1 VNTITRAIKVRN
13 KPIPDETI
21 SRLFPYLRA
30 LICLSEKGTDIV
42 SSTQLSEMCNINPA
56 IIRKDFS
63 YFGEFGKRGIGYNVE
78 NLLQAIRSIL
88 EIQKIKKV
96 VLIGVG
102 NIGRALLSYSSF
114 PSEGIKIIAA
124 FDNSKEQIGTEING
138 ITIQD
143 IKDVEKTI
151 KSENVKIC
159 ILATPVSETGEV
171 ANRLAKMGIN
181 AILSFSPCRI
191 NMPKNIEVKCIDLST
206 ELARLIYYSHNPL

>member
-1 VNTITRAIKVRN
+1 MRI
-13 KPIPDETI
+13 KPIPDQTI

-42 SSTQLSEMCNINPA
+42 SSTSLSEICNINA
-56 IIRKDFS
+56 SIIRKDFS
-63 YFGEFGKRGIGYNVE
+63 YFGEFGKRGIGYNVN

-88 EIQKIKKV
+88 KIQKIKQV

-124 FDNSKEQIGTEING
+124 FDSNEEIIGAEING

-143 IKDVEKTI
+143 INDIEKTI
-151 KSENVKIC
+151 KTENIKIV
-159 ILATPVSETGEV
+159 ILATPVSETGAV
-171 ANRLAKMGIN
+171 ASKLAKLGIN

-206 ELARLIYYSHNPL
+206 ELARLIYYSHNPLQ